1 MAEKHEEEIKEKE
14 IKKNR
19 NYKLIPK
26 RLIKKEDDKIVY
38 FYIIKTI
45 IGIKTSLRYNEKN
58 NGNK

>member
-14 IKKNR
+14 IKENR
-19 NYKLIPK
+19 NYKLIQK

-38 FYIIKTI
+38 YYIIKTI

>member
-1 MAEKHEEEIKEKE
+1 MAEKHEEKIKEKE
-14 IKKNR
+14 IKEIR